1 MKYEYKGDGI
11 IAYDYDT
18 KTDWGS
24 VAKKHSPSF
33 LSQVLLLSYYYLV
46 GNLPP
51 TFNKQ
56 LISYKERFVIEQGEK
71 CIDY

>member
-1 MKYEYKGDGI
+1 MTMIRKLTGE
-11 IAYDYDT
+11 
-18 KTDWGS
+18 
-24 VAKKHSPSF
+24 VLLKKHSPSF